1 MKTFA
6 ITAVML
12 TLGLTS
18 SNANAASRRSLGEL
32 AHQLENQSICI
43 SREVTRHFRF
53 AAEYRHL
60 SSHARDIYRSASY
73 LHKTTSRHVDLRRVE
88 RDAYK
93 LAHEINELEIT
104 VRRMQSHRLHTTVRR
119 LPGGRI
125 EYRIGHRYYSRY
137 QLRKLA
143 SSIHS
148 MEHTLRELQTVVK
161 SLRYA
166 GRHVGHVS
174 PIVIGSVRPTRVH
187 HRRKGH
193 VSFSLVIR

>member
-12 TLGLTS
+12 ILGLTS
-18 SNANAASRRSLGEL
+18 SDANAAHRRSLGEL
-32 AHQLENQSICI
+32 AHQLENQSIYI
-43 SREVTRHFRF
+43 SREVTKHFRF

-60 SSHARDIYRSASY
+60 SSHAQDIYRRAKY
-73 LHKTTSRHVDLRRVE
+73 LHKSTSHHVNLRHVE

-104 VRRMQSHRLHTTVRR
+104 VRKMKTRRLHTTVRR

-125 EYRIGHRYYSRY
+125 EYRIGHRHYSRY
-137 QLRKLA
+137 QLHKLA
-143 SSIHS
+143 ESIHS
-148 MEHTLRELQTVVK
+148 MEHTLRELRTVVK

-174 PIVIGSVRPTRVH
+174 PIVIGSVRPTPI
-187 HRRKGH
+187 RRRRH
-193 VSFSLVIR
+193 VSFFLVIR